1 MIIVLSFL
9 SGCIAFLGFA
19 PISFWPAPFIALL
32 ILNRIIEDRK
42 LLGRLIISQF
52 FGLGLLLPTQIW
64 TGTYV
69 GSLPWITLAVMQSFL
84 FLPFA
89 IRIPGKS
96 RVNVWLFAFEAVIVE
111 LLLRTIPFTGF
122 GWSRLSFTQVNSPLS
137 AIYPILGSVGVIF
150 LVAVI
155 AANRKLLTLL
165 FLFIIILI
173 ANFLPSTLNPTGSI
187 KIALVQGGVK
197 NLGLDFNATPR
208 EVFKSHLDVTTQKLS
223 ANQVDLIIW
232 PENSVEVDLFK
243 FADIRDSIIELSKNL
258 NTPILVGG
266 ITHSNDDLRN
276 ISVLFNPQV
285 ANVYTKRYLTPFGEY
300 IPMRSFVE
308 NFTELTQEV
317 KDFKAGKQRNSVLID
332 GVPAQVFICYELLN
346 DSFKNEVNTDFL
358 VVQTNNATFGDTAQL
373 DQELQIAKV
382 RAIETGR
389 EVAYV
394 STTGITS
401 FIASDGAV
409 KASLPKFQ
417 PDVLIGSVETKS
429 GQNLNQK
436 LSIIPEIFSI
446 FMVFLLLYR
455 NRRFV

>member
-9 SGCIAFLGFA
+9 SGCIAFLAFA
-19 PISFWPAPFIALL
+19 PISFWPAPFIALF
-32 ILNRIIEDRK
+32 ILNRIIEGRRIVS
-42 LLGRLIISQF
+42 RLIISQV

-69 GSLPWITLAVMQSFL
+69 GNMPWITLAVMQSFL
-84 FLPFA
+84 FWPFA
-89 IRIPGKS
+89 IRIPGKLK
-96 RVNVWLFAFEAVIVE
+96 VNVWLFAFDSVIVE

-122 GWSRLSFTQVNSPLS
+122 GWSRLSFTQINSPLS
-137 AIYPILGSVGVIF
+137 AIYPILGSAGVIF
-150 LVAVI
+150 LVALF
-155 AANRKLLTLL
+155 AANRRYITMSLIFMIL
-165 FLFIIILI
+165 LI
-173 ANFLPSTLNPTGSI
+173 ANFLPSTLSPSGSI

-208 EVFKSHLDVTTQKLS
+208 EVFNSHLNLTTQKLN

-232 PENSVEVDLFK
+232 PENSVDVDLFK
-243 FADIRDSIIELSKNL
+243 FADVRESISDLSRNL
-258 NTPILVGG
+258 DTPILVGG
-266 ITHSNDDLRN
+266 ITHSNGDLRN

-308 NFTELTQEV
+308 NFTDLTQEV
-317 KDFKAGKQRNSVLID
+317 EDFKAGKQSNLVSID
-332 GVPAQVFICYELLN
+332 GISSQVFICYELLN
-346 DSFKNEVNTDFL
+346 DSLKNEVNTDFL
-358 VVQTNNATFGDTAQL
+358 IVQTNNATFGDTAQL

-394 STTGITS
+394 STTGVTS
-401 FIASDGAV
+401 FINSDGSV
-409 KASLPKFQ
+409 KSSLPKFE
-417 PDVLIGSVETKS
+417 PNVLIGSIETKS

-446 FMVFLLLYR
+446 FMVFLLLIR
-455 NRRFV
+455 NRRFT

>member
-1 MIIVLSFL
+1 MIVVLSFF
-9 SGCIAFLGFA
+9 SGCIAFLAFA
-19 PISFWPAPFIALL
+19 PISFWPAPFIALF
-32 ILNRIIEDRK
+32 ILNRIIEGRRIVS
-42 LLGRLIISQF
+42 RLIISQV

-69 GSLPWITLAVMQSFL
+69 GNLPWITLAVMQSFL
-84 FLPFA
+84 FWPFA
-89 IRIPGKS
+89 IRIPGNMK
-96 RVNVWLFAFEAVIVE
+96 VNAWLFAFESVIVE

-122 GWSRLSFTQVNSPLS
+122 GWSRLSFTQVDSPLS
-137 AIYPILGSVGVIF
+137 AIYPILGSAGVIF
-150 LVAVI
+150 FIALI
-155 AANRKLLTLL
+155 AANRKFLTIFLL
-165 FLFIIILI
+165 FTIILL
-173 ANFLPSTLNPTGSI
+173 ANYLPSTVNPSGSI

-208 EVFKSHLDVTTQKLS
+208 EVFNSHLNLTTQKLK

-232 PENSVEVDLFK
+232 PENSVDVDLFK
-243 FADIRDSIIELSKNL
+243 FADVRKSISDLSRNL

-266 ITHSNDDLRN
+266 ITHSNGDLRN

-285 ANVYTKRYLTPFGEY
+285 ANVYSKRYLTPFGEY

-308 NFTELTQEV
+308 KFTDLTQEV
-317 KDFKAGKQRNSVLID
+317 EDFKAGKQSNFVSID
-332 GVPAQVFICYELLN
+332 GVSSQLFICYELLN
-346 DSFKNEVNTDFL
+346 DSFKNEVKTDFL
-358 VVQTNNATFGDTAQL
+358 IVQTNNATFGDTAQL

-401 FIASDGAV
+401 FIASDGSI
-409 KASLPKFQ
+409 KASLSKFQ
-417 PDVLIGSVETKS
+417 PNVLIGIIETKK
-429 GQNLNQK
+429 GANLNQK

-446 FMVFLLLYR
+446 FMVFLLLIR
-455 NRRFV
+455 NRRIV

>member
-1 MIIVLSFL
+1 
-9 SGCIAFLGFA
+9 
-19 PISFWPAPFIALL
+19 
-32 ILNRIIEDRK
+32 
-42 LLGRLIISQF
+42 
-52 FGLGLLLPTQIW
+52 
-64 TGTYV
+64 
-69 GSLPWITLAVMQSFL
+69 
-84 FLPFA
+84 
-89 IRIPGKS
+89 
-96 RVNVWLFAFEAVIVE
+96 
-111 LLLRTIPFTGF
+111 
-122 GWSRLSFTQVNSPLS
+122 
-137 AIYPILGSVGVIF
+137 VGVIF
-150 LVAVI
+150 LVALI

-208 EVFKSHLDVTTQKLS
+208 EVLKSHLDVTTQKLS

-232 PENSVEVDLFK
+232 PENSVDVDLFK

-317 KDFKAGKQRNSVLID
+317 EDFKAGKQRNSVLID

>member
-1 MIIVLSFL
+1 MIFVLSFF
-9 SGCIAFLGFA
+9 SGCIAFLAFA
-19 PISFWPAPFIALL
+19 PISFWPAPFIALF
-32 ILNRIIEDRK
+32 ILNKIIHNRK
-42 LLGRLIISQF
+42 LLHRLIISQV

-69 GSLPWITLAVMQSFL
+69 GNMPWITLAVMQSFL
-84 FLPFA
+84 FWPFA
-89 IRIPGKS
+89 IRIPGKLK
-96 RVNVWLFAFEAVIVE
+96 VNVWLFAFDSVIVE

-122 GWSRLSFTQVNSPLS
+122 GWSRLSFTQINSPLS
-137 AIYPILGSVGVIF
+137 AIYPILGSAGVIF
-150 LVAVI
+150 LVALF
-155 AANRKLLTLL
+155 AANRRYITMSLI
-165 FLFIIILI
+165 FIILLI
-173 ANFLPSTLNPTGSI
+173 ANFLPSTLSPSGSI

-208 EVFKSHLDVTTQKLS
+208 EVFNSHLNLTTQKLK

-232 PENSVEVDLFK
+232 PENSVDVDLFK
-243 FADIRDSIIELSKNL
+243 FADVRESISDLSRNL
-258 NTPILVGG
+258 DTPILVGG
-266 ITHSNDDLRN
+266 ITHSNGDLRN

-308 NFTELTQEV
+308 NFTDLTQEV
-317 KDFKAGKQRNSVLID
+317 EDFKAGKQSNLVSID
-332 GVPAQVFICYELLN
+332 GISSQVFICYELLN
-346 DSFKNEVNTDFL
+346 DSLKNEVNTDFL
-358 VVQTNNATFGDTAQL
+358 IVQTNNATFGDTAQL

-394 STTGITS
+394 STTGVTS
-401 FIASDGAV
+401 FINSDGSV
-409 KASLPKFQ
+409 KSSLPKFE
-417 PDVLIGSVETKS
+417 PNVLIGSIETKS

-446 FMVFLLLYR
+446 FMVFLLLIR
-455 NRRFV
+455 NRRFT